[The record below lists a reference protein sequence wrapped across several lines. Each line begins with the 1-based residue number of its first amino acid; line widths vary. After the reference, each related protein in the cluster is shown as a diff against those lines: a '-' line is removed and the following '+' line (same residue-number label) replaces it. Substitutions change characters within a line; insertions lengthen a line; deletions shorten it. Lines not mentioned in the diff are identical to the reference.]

1 MIFIKTWLKVLLVF
15 SKRLIR
21 FIFDFLL
28 IVLFIFI
35 NLIKNNK
42 IYDNN
47 IVFVTAAEKNYF
59 EPLKNLLISYQKN
72 LKNKIIVYD
81 LGLEEYQKSYIIE
94 KFKFVDLRKFDF
106 KQYPDFVG
114 QYFDNKLGNYSWK
127 PIIVEMILKETKCK
141 VVWLDSGN
149 VINNRII
156 FLKIALTRLSI
167 IVPVMQ

>member
-28 IVLFIFI
+28 IVLFLFI
-35 NLIKNNK
+35 NLINNNK

-72 LKNKIIVYD
+72 LKNKIIVND
-81 LGLEEYQKSYIIE
+81 LLKRY
-94 KFKFVDLRKFDF
+94 L
-106 KQYPDFVG
+106 
-114 QYFDNKLGNYSWK
+114 YSN
-127 PIIVEMILKETKCK
+127 
-141 VVWLDSGN
+141 N
-149 VINNRII
+149 V
-156 FLKIALTRLSI
+156 KTA
-167 IVPVMQ
+167 